1 MVKTH
6 DVRFHSAPSFRS
18 TTLFTHSF
26 GKAGWCSLFVLAFLL
41 SLLWAAS
48 AFAHFQV
55 ILPDRNIVAQGESRT
70 ITLDL
75 RFTHPFEGQLM
86 NMASPLRFGVVARG
100 ETTDLLGTLA
110 KVEHAGGL
118 LSWKGTFDVT
128 RPGDHIFFVEPEPYW
143 EPAEGKYIVHLTK
156 TVVNAFGMEEGWDE
170 PAGLRAEILPL
181 TRPYGLWAG
190 NSFTGQVLVEGKP
203 LAGAEV
209 EVEFLNDNGAVK
221 APADPFVTQVVK
233 TDDRGIFSYT
243 MPWGGWWGFAA
254 LAEAPETKK
263 APDGTDAPI
272 ELGAVLWV
280 RTENRP

>member
-1 MVKTH
+1 MVETH
-6 DVRFHSAPSFRS
+6 CTRFRSAPSCPRRTRFPRPFQKES
-18 TTLFTHSF
+18 L
-26 GKAGWCSLFVLAFLL
+26 CSLFVLTFLF
-41 SLLWAAS
+41 SLLWAGGAS
-48 AFAHFQV
+48 AHFQV

-100 ETTDLLGTLA
+100 ETTDLLGTLT

-156 TVVNAFGMEEGWDE
+156 TVVNVFGMEEGWDE

-263 APDGTDAPI
+263 APDGTDAPL